1 MYIEYSKRKSD
12 IQPVLQ
18 NYGRFHATVL
28 VRHAFARLL
37 VAELKCCGI
46 CDGWKMGKRRIV
58 VKTVYGLLLAAAV
71 LMLSGCT
78 LLSEERIKLRDLDF
92 TVLSEEKIP
101 AELMTIIEEK
111 KSAPFQITYTDNEN
125 LYICVGYGQQETGGY
140 SIAVEE
146 LYLTDTN
153 ICVDTTL
160 LGPEASE
167 KSNKT
172 PSFPFIVLKTE
183 FLEQTVIFE

>member
-1 MYIEYSKRKSD
+1 MPQFLFDTLS
-12 IQPVLQ
+12 P
-18 NYGRFHATVL
+18 
-28 VRHAFARLL
+28 RLL

-101 AELMTIIEEK
+101 A
-111 KSAPFQITYTDNEN
+111 
-125 LYICVGYGQQETGGY
+125 
-140 SIAVEE
+140 
-146 LYLTDTN
+146 
-153 ICVDTTL
+153 
-160 LGPEASE
+160 
-167 KSNKT
+167 
-172 PSFPFIVLKTE
+172 
-183 FLEQTVIFE
+183 